1 MDRNFHQMG
10 PGLMPRFP
18 LPHHIPP
25 SSPPASPPRQ
35 RQHSNSISGSLSD
48 STRLQSTIDKSQL
61 LEYSVLRAYPPANA
75 SRRRVNPPQ
84 PRLVVPPSPP
94 ESFIASGTRQYRSG
108 SSATVKTMPRQE
120 EEPDSVPII
129 SSLKGRFN
137 KALTLKRGNHSRQS
151 SDVDKSPKELETG
164 KDITPTTIQ
173 TQSPQSAPNSANTVN
188 LSAVS
193 TAHTSLY
200 SHTFPVPDNLLE
212 EGDKGST
219 TDSSSSYA
227 LPTYYNGAAA
237 SGSPD
242 QQVQSNGRQTSV
254 DREGRYNHQDF
265 EVKGG
270 EVRIEIRRP
279 HGKENQQKTP
289 TSADMLFKDVYRD
302 RERGNSPHEGPSGQ
316 HVAGQ
321 TSYSG
326 GEESMASLKAIL
338 ATVPTSKTA
347 FTVSRQNDYPN
358 LRDRNDLPVKDLTI
372 DSQGNNTKTTD
383 ELADE
388 TAQYFEDRGFGVSY
402 GMGMKEA
409 LPGHSSGLE
418 PSTSEDNGLGSGP
431 ADQSSSILGD
441 STMFSLN
448 IPSDHFIDGRP
459 QRPVTLARI
468 HTSSSSNV
476 KRSPGVGR
484 PSPGVVLTG
493 KTNPSVERSSS
504 IDPSDANEIVR
515 CLSADDG
522 KRLSVLSSPSGSI
535 KSNPGL
541 GAGFTVVVTADDVG
555 EINDMSRQIIS
566 LPDEDD
572 KASGSDREG
581 DSSVGKKDKGKGRAM
596 SEQGGRSTG
605 ESNESSKDEFGST
618 ASESTPPLDGGV
630 EGRAKAGGESIRV
643 HPGDERYDF
652 VYRVRSSSP
661 DNQPL
666 LIPFYKSP
674 PQSSFPYRNAVIS
687 SLPQKSSSQQQKGGQ
702 AMADYAMWAP
712 LQLSSGETRPLLDKA
727 CIQLVPGASSSGR
740 QIEASHE
747 HRVRLNKVGFTEEG
761 IENGASNTKLKA
773 AQSRGDAA
781 ADTMASIITASYAMK
796 SPGNFEEESL
806 DAISTSE
813 PGISLS
819 TARPDLEGLSDFDNQ
834 IPDIPKGLPNLN
846 LAFTDRVWESDK
858 EADGSVPSSV
868 NSDNSSENN
877 GSTAEN
883 RGTSAENLRL
893 EPTEA
898 VGQVLGA
905 YRRSLYNSDLSSQ
918 EFWRSS
924 AIQSEITVR
933 GKKDR
938 VEARIRI
945 APTTQVVPPQ
955 STISGSRPRRVSLEK
970 AAHLSSVLS
979 RLRPLDLGDR
989 NDPSMSRGRKS
1000 FDVAPTL
1007 VKRSHIVRPNEGDPP
1022 SQFKASSKHLQD
1034 PEFIVLQVKYSR
1046 ALLFLC
1052 CLFPPMLIVLAFGG
1066 MDDLMPRFT
1075 NGKVDNVGGF
1085 YKRVAFFLGTLVG
1098 TGCCVI
1104 PIVMGILLAQGTL

>member
-1 MDRNFHQMG
+1 M
-10 PGLMPRFP
+10 
-18 LPHHIPP
+18 
-25 SSPPASPPRQ
+25 
-35 RQHSNSISGSLSD
+35 
-48 STRLQSTIDKSQL
+48 
-61 LEYSVLRAYPPANA
+61 
-75 SRRRVNPPQ
+75 
-84 PRLVVPPSPP
+84 
-94 ESFIASGTRQYRSG
+94 
-108 SSATVKTMPRQE
+108 
-120 EEPDSVPII
+120 
-129 SSLKGRFN
+129 
-137 KALTLKRGNHSRQS
+137 KRGNHSRQS
-151 SDVDKSPKELETG
+151 SDVDKSPRELETG

-200 SHTFPVPDNLLE
+200 SHTFPVPDTLLE
-212 EGDKGST
+212 EGDKGNT
-219 TDSSSSYA
+219 TDNSSSYA
-227 LPTYYNGAAA
+227 LPTYYNGSAA
-237 SGSPD
+237 SRSPD
-242 QQVQSNGRQTSV
+242 QQVSQQSIGWQTSV

-279 HGKENQQKTP
+279 QGKENQQKTP
-289 TSADMLFKDVYRD
+289 SSADMFFKDVYRD
-302 RERGNSPHEGPSGQ
+302 REHGNSPHEGPSGQ
-316 HVAGQ
+316 HVAGE

-326 GEESMASLKAIL
+326 SEESMVSLKAIL

-347 FTVSRQNDYPN
+347 FTLSRQNDYPN

-372 DSQGNNTKTTD
+372 DSQGNQSKTSD

-402 GMGMKEA
+402 GMGMKKA
-409 LPGHSSGLE
+409 FPGHSSGLE
-418 PSTSEDNGLGSGP
+418 PSTLEDNGLDSGP

-441 STMFSLN
+441 STIFSLN
-448 IPSDHFIDGRP
+448 IPIDHLIDDLP

-468 HTSSSSNV
+468 RTSSLSNV
-476 KRSPGVGR
+476 KRSPGSGR

-504 IDPSDANEIVR
+504 IDPSDATEIVR
-515 CLSADDG
+515 CLSADVC
-522 KRLSVLSSPSGSI
+522 KRLSVLSSPGGSL
-535 KSNPGL
+535 KSNSGL

-555 EINDMSRQIIS
+555 EINDMGSQIIS
-566 LPDEDD
+566 IPDEDD

-581 DSSVGKKDKGKGRAM
+581 DSSLGKKDKGKGRAM

-605 ESNESSKDEFGST
+605 ESNESSKDEFGRT

-630 EGRAKAGGESIRV
+630 DGRAKAGGESIRV

-674 PQSSFPYRNAVIS
+674 PQSSFPYRNALIS
-687 SLPQKSSSQQQKGGQ
+687 SIPQKSSSQQQKSDQ
-702 AMADYAMWAP
+702 AMADYATWAP

-727 CIQLVPGASSSGR
+727 IIQLVPGVSSTGP
-740 QIEASHE
+740 QIEDSHE
-747 HRVRLNKVGFTEEG
+747 HRVRLNKAGITEEG
-761 IENGASNTKLKA
+761 IENGASNTKQKS

-781 ADTMASIITASYAMK
+781 ADTMASIITASYAIK
-796 SPGNFEEESL
+796 SPGNFEEERW

-819 TARPDLEGLSDFDNQ
+819 TARPGLKGLSDFDNQ
-834 IPDIPKGLPNLN
+834 ISDISRGSPNLT
-846 LAFTDRVWESDK
+846 LAFTDRVWESDR

-905 YRRSLYNSDLSSQ
+905 YRRSLYNPDLSSQ
-918 EFWRSS
+918 DFWRSS
-924 AIQSEITVR
+924 AIQSKIT
-933 GKKDR
+933 DR
-938 VEARIRI
+938 VETDRGDARIRI
-945 APTTQVVPPQ
+945 APTTQGVPPQ
-955 STISGSRPRRVSLEK
+955 STISGSRPRRLSLEK
-970 AAHLSSVLS
+970 AAHLSSILS

-989 NDPSMSRGRKS
+989 NDPSMSRGRRS
-1000 FDVAPTL
+1000 FDVPPTL
-1007 VKRSHIVRPNEGDPP
+1007 VKRSHIVRPNERGLPG
-1022 SQFKASSKHLQD
+1022 QFESSNKHLQD
-1034 PEFIVLQVKYSR
+1034 PEHIVLQVKYSR

-1075 NGKVDNVGGF
+1075 NGKVDNVGTF
-1085 YKRVAFFLGTLVG
+1085 YKRVAFYLGTFVG

-1104 PIVMGILLAQGTL
+1104 PIVVGILLAQGAL